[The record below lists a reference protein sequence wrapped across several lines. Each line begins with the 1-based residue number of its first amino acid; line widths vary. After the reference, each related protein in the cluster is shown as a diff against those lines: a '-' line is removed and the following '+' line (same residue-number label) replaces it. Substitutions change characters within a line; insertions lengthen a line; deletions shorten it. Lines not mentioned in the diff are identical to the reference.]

1 MQLSS
6 IDVGNGI
13 RDDMN
18 VKMVFVL
25 MDTYQALMSREKFL
39 AEFSSDLQALLRRDL
54 LVFVEADDVVRI
66 HPS

>member
-25 MDTYQALMSREKFL
+25 MDTYQTLMSREEFL
-39 AEFSSDLQALLRRDL
+39 TELSSDLQALLRRDL

-66 HPS
+66 HSS

>member
-25 MDTYQALMSREKFL
+25 MDTYQTLMSREEFL
-39 AEFSSDLQALLRRDL
+39 TELSSDLQALLRRDL
-54 LVFVEADDVVRI
+54 LVFVEAEDVVRI
-66 HPS
+66 HSS